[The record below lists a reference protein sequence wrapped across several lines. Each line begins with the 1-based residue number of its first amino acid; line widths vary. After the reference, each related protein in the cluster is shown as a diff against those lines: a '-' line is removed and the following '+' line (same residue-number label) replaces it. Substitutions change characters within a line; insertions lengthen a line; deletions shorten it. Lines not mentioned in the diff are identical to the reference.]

1 MSGMG
6 PHTDSWMR
14 AGTWTRAES
23 LPPAVLGVA
32 AVIVLLL
39 VFRVAKFA
47 LKLLLVV
54 IAVALAVAAWRVH
67 AHYAAAP
74 SRPTYAAS
82 AAADGAG
89 TTERSVGCV
98 DSQMRREAGPLRR
111 RGGVW
116 PGAER

>member
-39 VFRVAKFA
+39 VFKVAKFA

-82 AAADGAG
+82 AAADGAAQP
-89 TTERSVGCV
+89 S
-98 DSQMRREAGPLRR
+98 ALL
-111 RGGVW
+111 
-116 PGAER
+116 GALTAR